1 MVNGGTLRIVP
12 EATSASPKRYHFRSP
27 KEIPVSTQTTSD
39 STTTRAQ
46 PPDNLFGPAEA
57 RPRRR
62 LLPHGHP
69 GLVLAVILTCQLMVV
84 LDATIV
90 NIALPDIQGA
100 LHFSSA
106 NLSWVINAYTLAFGG
121 LLLLGARAGDIL
133 GRRATFLAGI
143 GLFTAASLAGGFATG
158 EPMLLTMRAMQG
170 VGAALASPS
179 ALALLMTMFP
189 EGRARTRAIGLYT
202 MVSVGG
208 AAVGLM
214 AGGMLTQWA
223 SWRWVLFVNVPI
235 GLAVL
240 VVARAVLPETPRHTG
255 RFDLAGALTSSVGMA
270 TLVFGLIHAASHGW
284 ADTTTLG
291 SLLLGLLLLGSFVGI
306 ELRAVSPIT
315 PLRLFADRNRASSYL
330 TRLLMV
336 AGMMGMFFFLTLFL
350 QNVLGYSSL
359 KTGFAFVPMTVFVFL
374 GSQLSARTAHLLN
387 GRAVILVGLTFS
399 MTGLLW
405 LSQLTQ
411 TSSYQSL
418 LGPLVLFGLG
428 NGLAFV
434 PLTTLSLAGVDRQD
448 AGAASGLVNVMQQV
462 GGALGLSVLVTVF
475 ATVSKNDAA
484 QHRAGTAL
492 EQAHHAFVA
501 GADRGFLVAAT
512 LLAASWLLVAAVVRS
527 PQNAVSTKPA
537 LID

>member
-1 MVNGGTLRIVP
+1 
-12 EATSASPKRYHFRSP
+12 
-27 KEIPVSTQTTSD
+27 VSVQTAP
-39 STTTRAQ
+39 STTEVSAQ
-46 PPDNLFGPAEA
+46 VDDVFASDASEA

-84 LDATIV
+84 LDSTIV

-100 LHFSSA
+100 LRLSSA

-133 GRRATFLAGI
+133 GRRRTFLAGI
-143 GLFTAASLAGGFATG
+143 ALFVAASLAGGFATG
-158 EPMLLTMRAMQG
+158 APMLLSMRALQG

-235 GLAVL
+235 GLVVL
-240 VVARAVLPETPRHTG
+240 VLARAVLPETTRHIG
-255 RFDLAGALTSSVGMA
+255 RFDLAGALTSSIGMGP
-270 TLVFGLIHAASHGW
+270 LVFGLIHAASHGW
-284 ADTTTLG
+284 ADPTTLI
-291 SLLLGLLLLGSFVGI
+291 SFALGLVLLGSFVAV
-306 ELRAVSPIT
+306 ELRAPSPIT

-330 TRLLMV
+330 IRLFMV

-350 QNVLGYSSL
+350 QDVLGYSSL
-359 KTGFAFVPMTVFVFL
+359 KTGFAFLPMTVFVFT
-374 GSQLSARTAHLLN
+374 GSQLSARTAHRLN
-387 GRAVILVGLTFS
+387 ARAVILVGLTFS
-399 MTGLLW
+399 TTGLLW
-405 LSQLTQ
+405 LSQLSQ

-434 PLTTLSLAGVDRQD
+434 PLTTLSLSGVDRQD

-462 GGALGLSVLVTVF
+462 GGALGLAVLVTVF
-475 ATVSKNDAA
+475 TTVSKNDAA
-484 QHRAGTAL
+484 QHSARTAL
-492 EQAHHAFVA
+492 QQAHHAFVA

-512 LLAASWLLVAAVVRS
+512 LLAASWLLVATVVRT
-527 PQNAVSTKPA
+527 PQNAVSTERA